1 MLVPKFIN
9 YLKNERNYSPHTVK
23 SYYDDVI
30 QFFHILGLAPDLI
43 ENINVENIRFWIV
56 NLKSRQ
62 FSTKTINR
70 KISALKTF
78 FNYCRREKYIT
89 INPVLKIRTLREPK
103 RLPVVLSESSLDNLF
118 SINGVF
124 KNGFQG
130 NRDRLILEL
139 FYQTGIRLAELI
151 GIKLNDYD
159 PCKKELRVLGKR
171 NKERIIP
178 LTQSLVDLLNNYIV
192 LRSKTLNNS
201 ETPFLFTTN
210 HGKKSYSKMIYRIVN
225 HYLSLVSSI
234 KKRSPHVLRHA
245 FATHLLNRGA
255 DLNAIKDLL
264 GHATLLSTQVYTQV
278 SGEKIKKAYKKS
290 HPRG

>member
-1 MLVPKFIN
+1 MLLPKFIN

-23 SYYDDVI
+23 SYHDDLI
-30 QFFHILGLAPDLI
+30 QFFHILDCKPDLI
-43 ENINVENIRFWIV
+43 SDINIDNIRLWIID
-56 NLKSRQ
+56 LKKKK
-62 FSTKTINR
+62 FSIKTINR
-70 KISALKTF
+70 KISTLKTF
-78 FNYCRREKYIT
+78 FNYCVREHYIA

-118 SINGVF
+118 STNGIF
-124 KNGFQG
+124 KSGFEG

-139 FYQTGIRLAELI
+139 FYQTGIRLTELI
-151 GIKLNDYD
+151 GIKLTDYD
-159 PCKKELRVLGKR
+159 ARKKELKIIGKR

-192 LRSKTLNNS
+192 LRSKTFNNLEVS
-201 ETPFLFTTN
+201 FLFITN
-210 HGKKSYSKMIYRIVN
+210 TGKKSYSKMIYRIVN
-225 HYLSLVSSI
+225 YYLSLVSSVN
-234 KKRSPHVLRHA
+234 KRSPHVLRHA

-278 SGEKIKKAYKKS
+278 SGKKIKKAYKNS